1 MDTIQ
6 LAKEIINISKRIEK
20 GVDRLHAYGVA
31 YAESER
37 EYRKALAIE
46 IVKLKDQGVKVTLIG
61 DIARGNTAELKF
73 KRDLAE
79 QEYKVARD
87 MLNALQAEL
96 SGLQTVFRKFEE
108 I

>member
-1 MDTIQ
+1 MDAIG
-6 LAKEIINISKRIEK
+6 LGKEIMNISKRIEN
-20 GVDRLHAYGVA
+20 GVDKLHQYGVA
-31 YAESER
+31 YANTER
-37 EYRKALAIE
+37 DYRKALAIE
-46 IVKLKDQGVKVTLIG
+46 IVKLKDEKMSVTLIP
-61 DIARGNTAELKF
+61 DIARGNTSEQKF
-73 KRDLAE
+73 NRDLAE